1 MRSTLY
7 QKNKIRSIIFGFIGV
22 FLIAASFIVF
32 DKEAKAADEN
42 PPIILP
48 RSTWDN
54 TKDLNDML
62 SWFPDRESVSPPDYA
77 KVERIVIHDVGC
89 SLTSPTCNSDT
100 VDPVTVIQSIFR
112 NHTIFRG
119 WGDIGYNYII
129 DRKGNIYEGRF
140 GGNGVRGAHT
150 YYDRKCMNFNVGTAG
165 IVLLGNYAKQDMPEA
180 MYKSLA
186 KLTAWIGA
194 NNNIKPDDLKRTT
207 PVWYNPK
214 KDNGKCDSASG
225 SFGTAF
231 SGPAIVGHGDVE
243 AGNPDPGVVD
253 LDRTR
258 RESAAIYP
266 VYKKSA
272 YRVAGVNSYW
282 LIENGERMDFSSEE
296 SLRLSGYGNYT
307 IKNISASQLE
317 FYPLHDTFK
326 YPDGTLIK
334 AKDGTTV
341 YMIEEGK
348 KRPLNITAEEFE
360 RLGFKWDQIITL
372 IPKDMSIYPDGN
384 SVKFAAPE
392 GELITGTDSKI
403 YRIEN
408 GRKRWVTSLMLFES
422 LAYKWDKIKNVS
434 RDEISSYLEGA
445 WMIYPDN
452 NFIKGSD
459 GKVYKIAGGERH
471 LVSSLALFDRLKL
484 KWSNVKTVVDSE
496 VDAIKEGAPLVY
508 PDGLLVK
515 SADDPKTYLIKDAKK
530 HLISSD
536 YLFKKL
542 GYSAKNVLKINNEE
556 IAALPDAEP
565 VKYPNGSLLKPVGGS
580 EVYVI
585 EKGKRRWIQTSA
597 EFIKKRYNWKNVITV
612 APGELAY
619 YPLTGKMPA
628 SSAVIIPAVPN
639 PISAIVSVPV
649 ATPAPATPVAIVTP
663 VPRPTAT
670 PTISVPNTVNT
681 PAIAKEVMRVAI
693 YSPVVGEKIEITAD
707 GVYYAKN
714 YSSKNE
720 LVSSVKKGQNEIA
733 SVNYFT
739 DGYWRF
745 EPENNAIMK
754 IVTYSDIPAWDKTLN
769 DNVFEGTIE
778 IRYSSVSAK
787 LWVINE
793 LSLEDYV
800 DGIGEALN
808 SDYTEYL
815 KAFSLAA
822 RTYAKFYIN
831 KGGKYT
837 GEPFF
842 LKNSRNGNGND
853 QIYRGY
859 GFAKRASNILSAN
872 RTTSGEIIVY
882 NGKPI
887 VAAYSSDSGGITKD
901 ACKVLTQNYC
911 TADYSYLRGGVK
923 DPDATAHNASIVAI
937 SHGAGISAV
946 GARQMAKE
954 GRNYQDI
961 LSYYYPGTVI
971 EHLY

>member
-1 MRSTLY
+1 MRRIY
-7 QKNKIRSIIFGFIGV
+7 FPKNKISNIIFSFAGIFI
-22 FLIAASFIVF
+22 IAASFILF
-32 DKEAKAADEN
+32 EKEAKAADEN
-42 PPIILP
+42 PPVILP
-48 RSTWDN
+48 RSIWDN
-54 TKDLNDML
+54 TKELNDML
-62 SWFPDRESVSPPDYA
+62 SWLPDRKNTAPPDYA
-77 KVERIVIHDVGC
+77 KVERIVIHDTGC
-89 SLTSPTCNSDT
+89 SLSSPACNSDA
-100 VDPVTVIQSIFR
+100 VEQIAVIQSIYR
-112 NHTIFRG
+112 SHTIFRG

-165 IVLLGNYAKQDMPEA
+165 IVLLGNYSKQDMPEA

-207 PVWYNPK
+207 PVWFNPK
-214 KDNGKCDSASG
+214 KDNGKCDMANG

-231 SGPAIVGHGDVE
+231 SGPAVAGHGDVE

-253 LDRTR
+253 LNRVRT
-258 RESAAIYP
+258 EAAASYSAF
-266 VYKKSA
+266 KKTA

-282 LIENGERMDFSSEE
+282 LIENGERMDFASEE
-296 SLRLSGYGNYT
+296 NLRSAGYADYS

-317 FYPLHDTFK
+317 FYPLHSTFR

-334 AKDGTTV
+334 AKDGATV
-341 YMIEEGK
+341 YMVEEGK
-348 KRPLNITAEEFE
+348 KRPLNISAKEFE
-360 RLGFKWDQIITL
+360 SLGFKWDQIVIL
-372 IPKDMSIYPDGN
+372 IPKDMSVYPDGN
-384 SVKFAAPE
+384 PVKFAGPE
-392 GELITGTDSKI
+392 GELITGADSKI
-403 YRIEN
+403 FRIES

-422 LAYKWDKIKNVS
+422 LAYEWDKIKSVS
-434 RDEISSYLEGA
+434 KDEISGYLEGA

-471 LVSSLALFDRLKL
+471 LVTSLALFDKLKL
-484 KWSNVKTVVDSE
+484 KWSKIKTIADSE

-542 GYSAKNVLKINNEE
+542 GYSGKNVLKINNEE
-556 IAALPDAEP
+556 IAALPEAEP
-565 VKYPNGSLLKPVGGS
+565 VKYPDGSLLKPIGGS
-580 EVYVI
+580 EVYAI

-597 EFIKKRYNWKNVITV
+597 EFNKKKYSWKNVIAV

-619 YPLTGKMPA
+619 YSLMGKAPA
-628 SSAVIIPAVPN
+628 SSAVIIPAIPA
-639 PISAIVSVPV
+639 PTSAIVPVPV
-649 ATPAPATPVAIVTP
+649 ATPSPAPVAIVTP

-670 PTISVPNTVNT
+670 PVVSAPNTANPPV
-681 PAIAKEVMRVAI
+681 IAKEIMRVAI
-693 YSPVVGEKIEITAD
+693 YSPASGEKVDISAD
-707 GVYYAKN
+707 GAYYAKN
-714 YSSKNE
+714 YSGKNE
-720 LVSSVKKGQNEIA
+720 LVSSIKKSRNEIT

-769 DNVFEGTIE
+769 DNIFEGTIE
-778 IRYSSVSAK
+778 IKYSSVSNK

-808 SDYTEYL
+808 SDYPEYL

-831 KGGKYT
+831 KGGKYA

-859 GFAKRASNILSAN
+859 GFIKRAANILSAN
-872 RTTSGEIIVY
+872 RATSGEIIIF

-887 VAAYSSDSGGITKD
+887 VAAYSSDSGGVTKD
-901 ACKVLTQNYC
+901 ACAVLTQNYC

-923 DPDATAHNASIVAI
+923 DPDATRHNASIVAI

-954 GRNYQDI
+954 GSKYQEI
-961 LSYYYPGTVI
+961 ISRYYPGTKI
-971 EHLY
+971 EKIY